1 MKDWAE
7 AIIAA
12 VCIVAFVIF
21 GTYMIAWSWAWQMKW
36 LLMLFLVFLPGVA
49 SQDRKT
55 EDRCVRW
62 AWTGDVYNRKVVCLQ
77 WEKVVRK

>member
-12 VCIVAFVIF
+12 ALLVAFVIF
-21 GTYMIAWSWAWQMKW
+21 GTYMIAWGWMWQMKW
-36 LLMLFLVFLPGVA
+36 LLMLFLLFMPVVS
-49 SQDRKT
+49 SQERKT
-55 EDRCVRW
+55 EYRCVRW

-77 WEKVVRK
+77 WEKVERK